1 MCINPLN
8 ITLPATFK
16 NDTWDGLTWAITSVD
31 AADTRFAAALSLV
44 RFQLQDSDGTA
55 ALTLSSATSGE
66 VTINT
71 ATGNAW
77 SVTVDERVL
86 TLAAGIYSFGLEFT
100 DADSVV
106 KTHLAGTL
114 EIKADPVI

>member
-8 ITLPATFK
+8 ITLPCTFK

-44 RFQLQDSDGTA
+44 RFQLQDNAGAA
-55 ALTLSSATSGE
+55 ALTLSSATSG

-71 ATGNAW
+71 ATANAW
-77 SVTVDERVL
+77 SVTVDARIL
-86 TLAAGIYSFGLEFT
+86 TLDAGTYSFGLEFT
-100 DADSVV
+100 DASSVV
-106 KTHLAGTL
+106 KTYLAGTL
-114 EIKADPVI
+114 EIDSDPVI